1 MGRRFMLLYRH
12 FRRRKYG
19 EPIPKPKKVGQ
30 DSDELEDLFKDDNDM
45 LERIKGMLQQ
55 RFDMDTIAEAKKQDE
70 VDEISDFGAA
80 EDNDQAPATKENSV
94 TTKEEAREHVTEQI
108 ESAVVADILRD
119 YLRKMIRVQGF
130 LLTIVLSKRHKKKVK
145 AIRKI

>member
-1 MGRRFMLLYRH
+1 
-12 FRRRKYG
+12 
-19 EPIPKPKKVGQ
+19 
-30 DSDELEDLFKDDNDM
+30 
-45 LERIKGMLQQ
+45 
-55 RFDMDTIAEAKKQDE
+55 MDTIAEAKKQDE

>member
-1 MGRRFMLLYRH
+1 M
-12 FRRRKYG
+12 
-19 EPIPKPKKVGQ
+19 
-30 DSDELEDLFKDDNDM
+30 
-45 LERIKGMLQQ
+45 
-55 RFDMDTIAEAKKQDE
+55 
-70 VDEISDFGAA
+70 
-80 EDNDQAPATKENSV
+80 
-94 TTKEEAREHVTEQI
+94 TEQI